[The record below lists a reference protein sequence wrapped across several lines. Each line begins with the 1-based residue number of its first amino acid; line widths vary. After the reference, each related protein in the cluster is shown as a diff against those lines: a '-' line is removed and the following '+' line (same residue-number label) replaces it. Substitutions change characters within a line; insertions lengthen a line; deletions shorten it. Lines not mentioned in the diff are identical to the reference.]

1 MQNRIGHYLER
12 SGVGTRPYQAYIPK
26 PIPPDPPIVLEGI
39 LPLLDKANVALG
51 RLDSVSTL
59 LPDSQLFIYMYVRKE
74 AVLSSQIEGTQS
86 TLSDLLL
93 HEDGQTPGVPV
104 DDTVEVSCY
113 VAAMEHGL
121 ERLKEMPLSLRLI
134 REIHEKLMANARGGD
149 KKPGEFRTSQNW
161 IGGKWPQEARFVPPP
176 PDKLMECLDPFEKFL
191 HDDSVQLPILIKAAL
206 VHQQFETIHPFLDG
220 NGRLGRLL
228 ITLLLCVE
236 GVLGQP
242 LLYLSLFLKD
252 HREDYYYHLQN
263 VRRTGDWESW
273 LEFFLEGVIATSE
286 QATSTAQRIAD
297 LFQKDRKR
305 IEEAPSRGSSILQI
319 YSILQRRPVAS
330 SQTISGLSN
339 RSLPTVIRC
348 LDRLEKMGIVR
359 ETTGNYR
366 NRRFVYS
373 EYIDLLNEGSEP
385 PP

>member
-104 DDTVEVSCY
+104 DDTIEVSCY

-273 LEFFLEGVIATSE
+273 LDFFLEGVIATSE

-385 PP
+385 PT